1 MSEFQ
6 SLPAPWEEPGLCVWE
21 RNQTPARSRAD
32 EKAWVPDTTALRQAC
47 PFPPPSRDA
56 AGAGAARGTFGG
68 WTGVRAAPPA
78 EPRWGSRVELVFSL
92 AWEVGCPQQW

>member
-1 MSEFQ
+1 MRR
-6 SLPAPWEEPGLCVWE
+6 PG
-21 RNQTPARSRAD
+21 SRIPLLLGRLA
-32 EKAWVPDTTALRQAC
+32 
-47 PFPPPSRDA
+47 PFPHSSRDT